1 MKNREKATLGLSR
14 YFMNSYE
21 SVCCFAVGHAG
32 SRLAVYRV
40 YDAAVSN
47 DRTKPPG
54 FSSRLPDAALI
65 QLSVHAV
72 CAALFLRVLG
82 DCDEFLCGSL

>member
-1 MKNREKATLGLSR
+1 MSPSATSPPV
-14 YFMNSYE
+14 MQT
-21 SVCCFAVGHAG
+21 AG
-32 SRLAVYRV
+32 RPPPYRV